1 MDVRKSQDELDM
13 EDAFNSGNFGMSIP
27 ETPSAD
33 TPMDGESIVTEDA
46 TAEDVPEAMP
56 EEVAPEDSPEV
67 AAEAEAEGEP
77 VAEESAEMAGDMP
90 DEPAAEEVAEQA
102 PEEVATPN
110 TLEGAESWLEEN
122 LGPEVAAVF
131 KTIAAG
137 YAERAV
143 AGVSGRVDEAIS
155 RIEDADMRGHFSAI
169 KIKHPDFMDLSGS
182 AEMGEWISAAEDAED
197 LKRIMDSGTADEVI
211 SMLDRYKAAQ
221 AEMDNP
227 DVDADGAE
235 GIRSTNAGMR
245 LPERPSPLNDDF
257 AGSFAEFASRG

>member
-1 MDVRKSQDELDM
+1 MPLKSPQRPRQRASRSRKSRPRWL
-13 EDAFNSGNFGMSIP
+13 
-27 ETPSAD
+27 
-33 TPMDGESIVTEDA
+33 
-46 TAEDVPEAMP
+46 
-56 EEVAPEDSPEV
+56 
-67 AAEAEAEGEP
+67 
-77 VAEESAEMAGDMP
+77 GDMP

-227 DVDADGAE
+227 TLTQTAPRASARQTPACDC
-235 GIRSTNAGMR
+235 
-245 LPERPSPLNDDF
+245 PS
-257 AGSFAEFASRG
+257 ARVR

>member
-1 MDVRKSQDELDM
+1 M

-56 EEVAPEDSPEV
+56 EEVAPEESPEV

-110 TLEGAESWLEEN
+110 TLEGAESWLEETRT
-122 LGPEVAAVF
+122 G
-131 KTIAAG
+131 
-137 YAERAV
+137 
-143 AGVSGRVDEAIS
+143 
-155 RIEDADMRGHFSAI
+155 
-169 KIKHPDFMDLSGS
+169 
-182 AEMGEWISAAEDAED
+182 
-197 LKRIMDSGTADEVI
+197 
-211 SMLDRYKAAQ
+211 
-221 AEMDNP
+221 
-227 DVDADGAE
+227 
-235 GIRSTNAGMR
+235 
-245 LPERPSPLNDDF
+245 
-257 AGSFAEFASRG
+257 SRGSLQDHRGRLRGARRRWRIWTRR

>member
-56 EEVAPEDSPEV
+56 EEVAHEEAPEV
-67 AAEAEAEGEP
+67 AAEADAEGEP
-77 VAEESAEMAGDMP
+77 IAEESAEMAGDMP
-90 DEPAAEEVAEQA
+90 DEPVAEEVAEQA

-110 TLEGAESWLEEN
+110 TLEGAEKWLEEN

-155 RIEDADMRGHFSAI
+155 RIEDSDMRGHFSAI
-169 KIKHPDFMDLSGS
+169 KGKHPDFMDLSGS
-182 AEMGEWISAAEDAED
+182 PEMGEWIRTAEDAED
-197 LKRIMDSGTADEVI
+197 LKRIMDSGTAEEVI
-211 SMLDRYKAAQ
+211 SMLDRYKASQ

-245 LPERPSPLNDDF
+245 LPERPGSLDDDF

>member
-1 MDVRKSQDELDM
+1 M
-13 EDAFNSGNFGMSIP
+13 EEAFNSGNFGMSVP

-46 TAEDVPEAMP
+46 TAEDVPEQVPA
-56 EEVAPEDSPEV
+56 EQAPPEV

-77 VAEESAEMAGDMP
+77 VAEESAEMAGEIP
-90 DEPAAEEVAEQA
+90 DEPAPQEVAEQ
-102 PEEVATPN
+102 EEGSTPN
-110 TLEGAESWLEEN
+110 TVEGAEKWLEEN

-143 AGVSGRVDEAIS
+143 AGVSGRVDEAIG

-182 AEMGEWISAAEDAED
+182 AEMGEWIGAAEDAED

-211 SMLDRYKAAQ
+211 AMLDRYKAAQ
-221 AEMDNP
+221 SEMDNP

-245 LPERPSPLNDDF
+245 LPERPGSLDDDF

>member
-1 MDVRKSQDELDM
+1 MERLAERSAVRHRQVVDRHELQFVGERYDETLG
-13 EDAFNSGNFGMSIP
+13 AVGQGP
-27 ETPSAD
+27 EQRVD
-33 TPMDGESIVTEDA
+33 
-46 TAEDVPEAMP
+46 
-56 EEVAPEDSPEV
+56 
-67 AAEAEAEGEP
+67 
-77 VAEESAEMAGDMP
+77 
-90 DEPAAEEVAEQA
+90 EQA